1 MSKQSDYTI
10 QTVTVISQGEQ
21 VAFVLTRAGGFL
33 VGSIPDAFNDAHDAG
48 IIAKAQSLDEA
59 KAKFEKMYGIK

>member
-1 MSKQSDYTI
+1 MSSNSDYTI

-33 VGSIPDAFNDAHDAG
+33 VSSIPDAFTDARDAG

-59 KAKFEKMYGIK
+59 KQKFEKQYGLR